1 MNSNALTQ
9 YLDLYAAH
17 RAAIDARA
25 PEAFNRLRPAA
36 AEALRAAGRLPRK
49 GDEGYARTDIDALFA
64 PDFGINI
71 MRVRRRSMWPRRCA
85 AMCPTSAPLWA

>member
-17 RAAIDARA
+17 RDAIDARA

-36 AEALRAAGRLPRK
+36 
-49 GDEGYARTDIDALFA
+49 
-64 PDFGINI
+64 
-71 MRVRRRSMWPRRCA
+71 
-85 AMCPTSAPLWA
+85 